1 MVWPFSRKQA
11 SIPHPGSGPVLRFLH
26 NIGIGQ
32 GGAKFDYSRRVGT
45 GISASVVMAPIQW
58 VQRSMPEAP
67 LIIEKRTAANEWEQ
81 IEHDLTSLIETP
93 NKFYSGIHLWQ
104 ATVFSYL
111 TDGNA
116 YWIILR
122 NSVGRPV
129 ELWYTPHWLIRP
141 GFPSDGSDF
150 VSHYVYT
157 VGGKQFMLEIK
168 DVIHFRHGIN
178 PQNLRLGI
186 SPLNS
191 AIMEI
196 WTDMEAG
203 EFIATLLR
211 NEGIPGLILSPDTK
225 EGVTLQDT
233 DKQEIKDYIVQKT
246 TGSHRGEPVVM
257 SAKTKIERLAWNPQ
271 EMDLTAATDRS
282 EERVCALLGIPAAVV
297 GFSAGLE
304 TTKVGATM
312 AEMRK
317 LAWQN
322 GVIPLQ
328 GNFASEINRA
338 LLPQFGRDNRIRSR
352 FDVSDIEALQ
362 EDVNKRAERIDRGV
376 KTGWI
381 SVASAKRAIGMEP
394 EKGDEVY
401 LRGFAIVAVPVG
413 QVAPPP
419 PDMGTRALAA
429 LERKDTGF
437 ERRIAD
443 TAPRAPATDAQQV
456 FMAHQ
461 EAAAPILSP
470 LMEKELI
477 DFFDMLGKRA
487 AEVGEPI
494 LAETFKASGEDMIMV
509 ERIFEAMNMLEIV
522 PIFEEVY
529 EKQYLRVLTESTA
542 EAFDIIGLQT
552 DVPDPVARAV
562 VATGGRRAGLVD
574 LKSQTKRSLFVAIE
588 EGRSLG
594 EGADA
599 LAKRIAQVVERG
611 PWSTVEIRSRVIART
626 ETKHAQRVSVL
637 HMAKGQGVQQFR
649 VFDGRL
655 GLTDATCTS
664 LDGAIVSADVA
675 DQLATNEHPNGTRDF
690 VPFFGEN

>member
-1 MVWPFSRKQA
+1 MRIWPFSRKQA
-11 SIPHPGSGPVLRFLH
+11 SIPHPGGGPVLRFLH

-45 GISASVVMAPIQW
+45 GISASVVMAPVQW

-67 LIIEKRTAANEWEQ
+67 LIVEKRTAANEWEQ
-81 IEHDLTSLIETP
+81 VEHELTSLIETP

-157 VGGKQFMLEIK
+157 VGGKQFMLEIE

-191 AIMEI
+191 AILEI
-196 WTDMEAG
+196 WTDMEAA

-225 EGVTLQDT
+225 EGVSLEAS
-233 DKQEIKDYIVQKT
+233 DKKEIKDYIIQHT
-246 TGSHRGEPVVM
+246 TGEHRGEPVVM
-257 SAKTKIERLAWNPQ
+257 SAKTKVERLAWNPE
-271 EMDLTAATDRS
+271 EMNLTAATDRS

-352 FDVSDIEALQ
+352 FDTSDVEALQ

-381 SVASAKRAIGMEP
+381 SVGTAKREVGLEP
-394 EKGDEVY
+394 KLGDEVY

-419 PDMGTRALAA
+419 DDTGTRALSA
-429 LERKDTGF
+429 LERKDGLS
-437 ERRIAD
+437 EKIRIED
-443 TAPRAPATDAQQV
+443 VRHVPATDAQQA

-461 EAAAPILSP
+461 EAAAPMLSP
-470 LMEKELI
+470 LMEKELTK
-477 DFFDMLGKRA
+477 FFEMLGQRA
-487 AEVGEPI
+487 ATAALPI
-494 LAETFKASGEDMIMV
+494 LEEEFKASGQDTIMV
-509 ERIFEAMNMLEIV
+509 ERIFEAMNMPEIV

-574 LKSQTKRSLFVAIE
+574 LKSQTKKSLFVAIE

-594 EGADA
+594 EGAQA
-599 LAKRIAQVVERG
+599 LAKRIAQIVERG
-611 PWSTVEIRSRVIART
+611 PWSTVEIRSHVIART

-637 HMAKGQGVQQFR
+637 HMARSQDVQQFR
-649 VFDGRL
+649 VFDARL
-655 GLTDATCTS
+655 GLTDAECTS
-664 LDGAIVSADVA
+664 WDGAIVSAADA
-675 DQLATNEHPNGTRDF
+675 DQLATDEHPNGTRDF
-690 VPFFGEN
+690 VPFFG